1 MGTHPN
7 VVAGADP
14 WRNDLP
20 VCRVHPESARVRKHV
35 QGALVGL
42 LRLAQGGEAGAR
54 EAVLVD
60 CIDSVA
66 GLVEARQHHASRP
79 LVGVLEKFDPAR
91 IIEALASGADGVI
104 ALSDPPDVWRE
115 CLHVVLG
122 GGRWLGGP
130 GIEVSLPDRHASYDV
145 ARSERHSGEVTERTQ
160 MFVRNRTGDK
170 VRG

>member
-1 MGTHPN
+1 MGTRPN
-7 VVAGADP
+7 ASLGTDP

-20 VCRVHPESARVRKHV
+20 VCRVHPESARVRRHV
-35 QGALVGL
+35 EGALAGL
-42 LRLAQGGEAGAR
+42 LRLAQGPETGPR

-60 CIDSVA
+60 CIESVF
-66 GLVEARQHHASRP
+66 GLVEARQRHASRP
-79 LVGVLEKFDPAR
+79 LVGVLATFDPGR

-104 ALSDPPDVWRE
+104 ALSDPPEVWRE

-130 GIEVSLPDRHASYDV
+130 GIEVSLQDKYASYDV

-160 MFVRNRTGDK
+160 MFVRNHMGDK

>member
-1 MGTHPN
+1 M
-7 VVAGADP
+7 VAGADP

-35 QGALVGL
+35 EGALVGL

-122 GGRWLGGP
+122 GEFQELAT
-130 GIEVSLPDRHASYDV
+130 IECGHLVSPWRCARNARPRARNGERAGSRCGLRSPDIAGV
-145 ARSERHSGEVTERTQ
+145 CCAP
-160 MFVRNRTGDK
+160 
-170 VRG
+170 